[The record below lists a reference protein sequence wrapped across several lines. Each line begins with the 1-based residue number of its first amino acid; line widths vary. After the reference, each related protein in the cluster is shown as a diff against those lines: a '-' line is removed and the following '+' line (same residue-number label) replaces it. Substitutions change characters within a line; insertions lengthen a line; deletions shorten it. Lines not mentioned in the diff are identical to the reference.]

1 MKVSLSVARG
11 GQPRTSTITPD
22 VTPVGWRA
30 RRRARRRLAEQ
41 DYLGA
46 RLAEL
51 TQIRELVA
59 AAREVVGAGWV
70 KDAWFVSH
78 DAQGKPRS
86 VDFMAARRM
95 GNIPVDRACLVGA
108 ILHAGGGVASAD
120 TQLVQRTFDLTWH
133 TIHRGPQEPVRWCP
147 APPIRAQQ
155 LRDLVQWNDRAD
167 RTGTDVEALLHSV
180 EQAAVRE
187 VDSEP
192 PHARRLHRPGI
203 APRRFGSLRCLRSS
217 GHVFVGF
224 LRRVAAEPRS
234 GGGHRGQG
242 LSLAERRLPR
252 SGRRGRVV
260 DHWREWDKSDIC
272 YTLSTCRAHCSVP
285 RRLLTA
291 PRERHGASPGLSSRF
306 ARRAC

>member
-11 GQPRTSTITPD
+11 GQPRISNVTPD

-59 AAREVVGAGWV
+59 TARKVVEAGWV

-86 VDFMAARRM
+86 VDFMAAKRM

-133 TIHRGPQEPVRWCP
+133 TIHRRPQEPVHWCP

-155 LRDLVQWNDRAD
+155 LRDLVQWNDRAE
-167 RTGTDVEALLHSV
+167 RTAADVEALLHSV

-187 VDSEP
+187 VDNGRS
-192 PHARRLHRPGI
+192 RL
-203 APRRFGSLRCLRSS
+203 
-217 GHVFVGF
+217 
-224 LRRVAAEPRS
+224 AAFT
-234 GGGHRGQG
+234 
-242 LSLAERRLPR
+242 
-252 SGRRGRVV
+252 GR
-260 DHWREWDKSDIC
+260 E
-272 YTLSTCRAHCSVP
+272 
-285 RRLLTA
+285 
-291 PRERHGASPGLSSRF
+291 
-306 ARRAC
+306 

>member
-11 GQPRTSTITPD
+11 AHPRTNNLNPALTTL
-22 VTPVGWRA
+22 GWRA
-30 RRRARRRLAEQ
+30 PRPARRKLADPE
-41 DYLGA
+41 YLGA

-51 TQIRELVA
+51 AQIRELVA

-86 VDFMAARRM
+86 VDFMAAKRM

-133 TIHRGPQEPVRWCP
+133 TIHRRPQDPVHWCP

-167 RTGTDVEALLHSV
+167 RTGADVEALLHLV

-187 VDSEP
+187 VDNGRS
-192 PHARRLHRPGI
+192 RL
-203 APRRFGSLRCLRSS
+203 
-217 GHVFVGF
+217 
-224 LRRVAAEPRS
+224 AAFT
-234 GGGHRGQG
+234 
-242 LSLAERRLPR
+242 
-252 SGRRGRVV
+252 GR
-260 DHWREWDKSDIC
+260 E
-272 YTLSTCRAHCSVP
+272 
-285 RRLLTA
+285 
-291 PRERHGASPGLSSRF
+291 
-306 ARRAC
+306 